1 MENENVNTNTN
12 ANQNNQ
18 EHKPTWR
25 DAYITSDMN
34 LNNIIHFF
42 NILNERLC
50 NIERLIK
57 VPTESGEVITLEE
70 FYAQQMQTEKDNN
83 NHQGE

>member
-1 MENENVNTNTN
+1 MENENVNANV
-12 ANQNNQ
+12 NQNNQ
-18 EHKPTWR
+18 EHKSTWR

-50 NIERLIK
+50 NLERI
-57 VPTESGEVITLEE
+57 VRVQTESGETITLEDY
-70 FYAQQMQTEKDNN
+70 YAQQMQIEEDDKNN
-83 NHQGE
+83 QQGE